1 MNKNP
6 FRELRKEKN
15 PSLMEDYKAKDLAKD
30 LGIPAP
36 KISELENNKRSASLT
51 ELKAYHKYF
60 NVPYE
65 YLLGENDSRYYQ
77 NMALSDELGL
87 NGTSIEYLKRLT
99 KCLNHDYDTDSV
111 EYQILR
117 ALNYLLDPSTS
128 ILSELSR
135 FLNSA
140 LNDIDTVQTQ
150 YVGIKYDF
158 EKHTL
163 PIVNKISPYADNFG
177 LDNINYQQFC
187 EMRLQKII
195 LELRNEWEML
205 HNNYLKET
213 ANKKHPI
220 PPDSP

>member
-15 PSLMEDYKAKDLAKD
+15 PNLMEDYKAKDLAKD

-60 NVPYE
+60 NAPYE

-87 NGTSIEYLKRLT
+87 SGTSIEHLKRLT
-99 KCLNHDYDTDSV
+99 KCLNQDYNTDSV

-117 ALNYLLDPSTS
+117 ALNYLLDRS
-128 ILSELSR
+128 
-135 FLNSA
+135 FL
-140 LNDIDTVQTQ
+140 
-150 YVGIKYDF
+150 
-158 EKHTL
+158 H
-163 PIVNKISPYADNFG
+163 
-177 LDNINYQQFC
+177 
-187 EMRLQKII
+187 
-195 LELRNEWEML
+195 
-205 HNNYLKET
+205 
-213 ANKKHPI
+213 
-220 PPDSP
+220 